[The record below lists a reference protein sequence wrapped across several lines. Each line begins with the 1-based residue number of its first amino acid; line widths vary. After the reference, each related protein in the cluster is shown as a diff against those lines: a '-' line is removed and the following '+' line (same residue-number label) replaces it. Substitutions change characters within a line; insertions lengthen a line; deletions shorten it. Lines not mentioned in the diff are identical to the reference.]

1 MATIEFWPFS
11 PGTRFLV
18 ARDVVWL
25 HTEAEL
31 RIDLQTQVLAIAA
44 DSDIAET
51 MIQNAALWMYGSS
64 VLIGAE

>member
-11 PGTRFLV
+11 SGTRSLV

-25 HTEAEL
+25 HTEADL
-31 RIDLQTQVLAIAA
+31 RIDLQTQVLAIGA
-44 DSDIAET
+44 DSDISET
-51 MIQNAALWMYGSS
+51 RIQNAALWLYGSS